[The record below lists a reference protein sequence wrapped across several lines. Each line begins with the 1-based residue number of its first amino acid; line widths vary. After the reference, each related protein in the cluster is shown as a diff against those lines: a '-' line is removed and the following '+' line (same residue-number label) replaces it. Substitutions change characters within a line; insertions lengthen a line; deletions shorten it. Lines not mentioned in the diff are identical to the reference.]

1 MTANEAI
8 EILFDAKWV
17 MSDMGMTLEARDTE
31 DAEMLLRMNPSPA
44 LAKQRADYLLPLGR
58 YGRAWLVLLSPDR
71 ARARAFTAAVLRAV
85 E

>member
-8 EILFDAKWV
+8 EILFAAKWV
-17 MSDMGMTLEARDTE
+17 MSDMGMTLEAGEAE

-44 LAKQRADYLLPLGR
+44 VAKRHADCLLPHGR
-58 YGRAWLVLLSPDR
+58 RGRAWLVLLSPDR
-71 ARARAFTAAVLRAV
+71 ARARAFTTAVLRAV